1 MYVLLNCFRGSSYIL
16 PVMKRVVKF
25 GPIQKFCLGNF
36 AKLGQ
41 YLLVFIDPKIDLKGV
56 NLVFV
61 FTIIFERYCKFP
73 NTGSCSFY
81 RFDKFLRMKSFLT
94 YIFGWTLD
102 KLLSILQLAITS

>member
-1 MYVLLNCFRGSSYIL
+1 MYALLNCFRGSSYIL

-61 FTIIFERYCKFP
+61 FTIIFERYCKLP
-73 NTGSCSFY
+73 NMGSCNFY
-81 RFDKFLRMKSFLT
+81 RFDKFLRIDFGVLYGFLET
-94 YIFGWTLD
+94 NQTN
-102 KLLSILQLAITS
+102 